1 MLRAWLRGQFPQ
13 RTDFDDVIQ
22 ESFMRVLAARQEQ
35 EITAPKSFLFTTAR
49 NIVLGQVR
57 REKVAGNFALAES
70 ALNGIYEESAD
81 VAQEVARAQELE
93 LLTQAIQSLP
103 TRCRQIITLRRIYGL
118 SQKEVAAQLGLAE
131 HTVEAQASIGLKKL
145 TEYFARF
152 ERQRPPR
159 R

>member
-13 RTDFDDVIQ
+13 RSDLDDVIQ
-22 ESFMRVLAARQEQ
+22 ESFMRVLAARQEH
-35 EITAPKSFLFTTAR
+35 EIAAPKSFLFATAR

-57 REKVAGNFALAES
+57 HEKVAGNFALAES

-81 VAQEVARAQELE
+81 VAQEVTRAQELE